1 METVPVFTYLQ
12 KGDLEKGVWKEGGFR
27 ILSMDGREGLLAD
40 SIYSRII
47 IRNHTVNETRGSL
60 TFWMFPMEDM
70 GSQACPIHM
79 PQFEEN
85 IQNYMLLTDDQ
96 IEYNDVE
103 EAAFALMYRF
113 NWNDQLFAKFYKG
126 KIGRGALYPQHAI
139 TVGGQ
144 LALEKDNWYQVG
156 VSWNREEGDYRIY
169 VNGIQIS
176 RSTIFLDKI
185 QTPCG
190 KYLYMGNPTFAFSQL
205 SFYDTCFAPEDFAK
219 AFAEEAAR
227 INEPLQQNL
236 RAVHTGADLTDRD
249 WKPDETWEKKVDLS
263 LTEEK
268 DLEAFYIQGCKEAV
282 AVTSEGVLIE
292 THMQRTKEAIVEKP
306 DSYDPDQV
314 YLWLK
319 EWLDGDLAIEYEFMP
334 KKENGLSLVMFQAS
348 GMHREDF
355 MKDYPLRTTGS
366 MRMVHGENVRN
377 YHWEYFREMDDV
389 RHDIDS
395 NILVKNPWGFPLGY
409 QCLPERLAQN
419 QWHKIQIVQEGDH
432 IMGSLDGKQ
441 VFDVRDRADSNT
453 GPVLNCGHMAIR
465 CMWKTRFCI
474 RNLKVYN
481 RKTPYVLR

>member
-176 RSTIFLDKI
+176 RSTIFLDK
-185 QTPCG
+185 TVV
-190 KYLYMGNPTFAFSQL
+190 ASRW
-205 SFYDTCFAPEDFAK
+205 AK
-219 AFAEEAAR
+219 VVAGAGSVKSSAGTYTACTEVT
-227 INEPLQQNL
+227 EP
-236 RAVHTGADLTDRD
+236 
-249 WKPDETWEKKVDLS
+249 S
-263 LTEEK
+263 L
-268 DLEAFYIQGCKEAV
+268 V
-282 AVTSEGVLIE
+282 
-292 THMQRTKEAIVEKP
+292 EAIRSCSSPISVAR
-306 DSYDPDQV
+306 V
-314 YLWLK
+314 GW
-319 EWLDGDLAIEYEFMP
+319 
-334 KKENGLSLVMFQAS
+334 
-348 GMHREDF
+348 
-355 MKDYPLRTTGS
+355 
-366 MRMVHGENVRN
+366 
-377 YHWEYFREMDDV
+377 
-389 RHDIDS
+389 
-395 NILVKNPWGFPLGY
+395 
-409 QCLPERLAQN
+409 
-419 QWHKIQIVQEGDH
+419 
-432 IMGSLDGKQ
+432 
-441 VFDVRDRADSNT
+441 
-453 GPVLNCGHMAIR
+453 
-465 CMWKTRFCI
+465 
-474 RNLKVYN
+474 
-481 RKTPYVLR
+481 